1 MKRVS
6 TPGLRSEP
14 HLDHRPLSK
23 WLALTGFLLIVCA
36 FFFVD
41 WRALQAGT
49 SNWKF
54 NVPTATTGIVLPSS
68 YGLVS
73 INRHGR
79 IRVSS
84 GDGVALPVATLEEFR
99 TTVQDTVDEYPDR
112 PFVLIAP
119 DYADPK
125 AIELTI
131 SVLREAGVKQVVFQ
145 TALPQ

>member
-1 MKRVS
+1 MKQVS
-6 TPGLRSEP
+6 TPGRRLEP
-14 HLDHRPLSK
+14 HLDRLPWTR

-73 INRHGR
+73 INRQGT

-84 GDGVALPVATLEEFR
+84 GDGVALPVATVEEFR
-99 TTVQDTVDEYPDR
+99 TTVQATVDEYPDR

-119 DYADPK
+119 DHADPK
-125 AIELTI
+125 AIELTL

-145 TALPQ
+145 TVLPQ